1 VTLLALHGVAK
12 RFTRGQEVVVALDGV
27 DLELDA
33 GEFVAVVGRS
43 GSGKSTLLH
52 VAGGLDTPDAGRV
65 VFDGRDVHTMSV
77 SERAALRRRDIGFV
91 FQFFHLI
98 PTLTVAENVR
108 LPLMLDAGRPARD
121 AADEVLER
129 VALLHRRDHLPGELS
144 GGEMQRAAIA
154 RALVARP
161 RLILADEP
169 TGNLDSTTGAAVLDV
184 LTSQVADVGAAL
196 LMVTH
201 DDDAAGRASRV
212 TTLADGHV
220 ARRRRPAR
228 RRPSKGPASKRL
240 PSKGAR

>member
-1 VTLLALHGVAK
+1 VTLLALEGVSK
-12 RFTRGQEVVVALDGV
+12 SFVRGHETVVALDGV
-27 DLELDA
+27 DLQLEA

-52 VAGGLDTPDAGRV
+52 VAGGLDKPDRGKV
-65 VFDGRDVHTMSV
+65 VFDGRDMDGLSV
-77 SERAALRRRDIGFV
+77 SDRAALRRRDIGFV

-108 LPLMLDAGRPARD
+108 LPLLLDGGRPGRD

-129 VALLHRRDHLPGELS
+129 VALVHRRDHLPGELS

-154 RALVARP
+154 RALIAKP

-184 LTSQVADVGAAL
+184 LTAQVADVGAAL

-201 DDDAAGRASRV
+201 DDDAASRASRV
-212 TTLADGHV
+212 TTLADGRV
-220 ARRRRPAR
+220 TRRRRPSVR
-228 RRPSKGPASKRL
+228 RRAT
-240 PSKGAR
+240 

>member
-1 VTLLALHGVAK
+1 VTLLTLEGVAK
-12 RFTRGQEVVVALDGV
+12 QFTRGQEVVVALDGV
-27 DLELDA
+27 DLEVSA

-65 VFDGRDVHTMSV
+65 VFDGRDVHAMSV

-108 LPLMLDAGRPARD
+108 LPLMLDGGRSLRD
-121 AADEVLER
+121 APDEVLER

-169 TGNLDSTTGAAVLDV
+169 TGNLDSATGAGVLDV

-201 DDDAAGRASRV
+201 DEDAASRASRV
-212 TTLADGHV
+212 TTLADGRV
-220 ARRRRPAR
+220 AHQRRPAR
-228 RRPSKGPASKRL
+228 RPSKRL
-240 PSKGAR
+240 PSKPR